1 MKTFPKPLTA
11 DEEKEC
17 LERYRKGDLSARNEL
32 IERNMRLVAYN
43 VKKYNTDGRD
53 VEDLISTG
61 TIGLIKAI
69 DSFDMDK
76 GIRLATY
83 ASRCI
88 DNAMQHNSEKK
99 SAKN

>member
-1 MKTFPKPLTA
+1 MCLFILKTFPKPLTA

-17 LERYRKGDLSARNEL
+17 LSRYREGDINARNEL
-32 IERNMRLVAYN
+32 VERNLRLVAYN
-43 VKKYNTDGRD
+43 VRKYNTDGRD
-53 VEDLISTG
+53 VEDLISIG

-69 DSFDMDK
+69 DSFNMDK

-88 DNAMQHNSEKK
+88 DNAIQL
-99 SAKN
+99 